1 MENRV
6 IPRFFFNIAILFIDE
21 TFSSKLNTWL
31 DLSTRANIKRL
42 GENFRIHTCLRDNWR
57 RLVAGEIRLRLAFC
71 EKATEQSYSRLTRC
85 TPVVH
90 KEYMILLYCDR
101 FERASRH
108 HFIRVDTSLSCS
120 IIFVIICKLFAI
132 RIDILWFIYLW
143 TRIHDYKMISFHL
156 TLRFYLSNNLSS
168 LILVSEMK
176 IFVSYFDTFIR
187 FISCL
192 K

>member
-71 EKATEQSYSRLTRC
+71 ERATEQSYSRLTRC

-90 KEYMILLYCDR
+90 KEVILLYCDR

-108 HFIRVDTSLSCS
+108 HFIVDTSLSCS
-120 IIFVIICKLFAI
+120 IIFDRYYLQIIRYPYRYI
-132 RIDILWFIYLW
+132 MIYLSMDENSW
-143 TRIHDYKMISFHL
+143 LQNDLVSSYSSL
-156 TLRFYLSNNLSS
+156 LSNNLSS